1 MHKSL
6 KERIKDEIILL
17 TNQQKILSHSFAVIG
32 LIGLCFVLFG
42 IYINSLERTYMELIV
57 SPELDWTIIGSLF
70 VFVCYCFIYF
80 FKFLVFYRIWKLKKE
95 YLSVRHHY
103 AYRYVHPA
111 KNDTSLFINQKLLQE
126 LESKGKI

>member
-6 KERIKDEIILL
+6 KERIKDEIVML
-17 TNQQKILSHSFAVIG
+17 TNQQKVLSRSLAVIG

-42 IYINSLERTYMELIV
+42 IYINSLERTHMELIV
-57 SPELDWTIIGSLF
+57 SPELDWTIIGSMF
-70 VFVCYCFIYF
+70 VFVCYCFIGF
-80 FKFLVFYRIWKLKKE
+80 FKFLVFYRTWKLKKE

-111 KNDTSLFINQKLLQE
+111 KNDTSLFINQELLKE
-126 LESKGKI
+126 LETKGKI